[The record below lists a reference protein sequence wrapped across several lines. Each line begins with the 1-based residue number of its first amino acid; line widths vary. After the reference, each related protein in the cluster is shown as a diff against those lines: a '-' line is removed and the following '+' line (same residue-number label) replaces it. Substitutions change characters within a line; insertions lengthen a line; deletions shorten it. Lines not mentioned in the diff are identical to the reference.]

1 LDPRS
6 SADAFRRLLELTSTL
21 RSPDGC
27 AWDRAQTVSTIR
39 PHLVEEFHELLEA
52 LDADDNAA
60 LRDEMGDILFLV
72 VFLGAMA
79 EDEGRFTLEQTI
91 EGIDAKLRRRHPHVF
106 GDEKADTPDEVRS
119 RWESGKLEDETHAA
133 RESVLDGLPR
143 DLPALLAARRLQ
155 EKAGAVGFD
164 WEKMED
170 VLAKLREETD
180 ELALEVAAGDRE
192 RCEQEI
198 GDLLFSVVN
207 VARSLSIDPEAA
219 LRKTSLRFRR
229 RFALIEERFR
239 GSDLRKVGLAEMDR
253 VWEEAKRR
261 ERDEDQRGR

>member
-1 LDPRS
+1 LDPKS
-6 SADAFRRLLELTSTL
+6 SADAFMRLLELTGVL
-21 RSPDGC
+21 RSPEGC

-52 LDADDNAA
+52 LDAEDDDA
-60 LRDEMGDILFLV
+60 LRDEMGDLLFLV

-79 EDEGRFTLEQTI
+79 EDEGRFTLGQVI

-119 RWESGKLEDETHAA
+119 RWESGKLEEKTHAA

-143 DLPALLAARRLQ
+143 DLPALLAARRMQ

-164 WEKMED
+164 WERLED

-180 ELALEVAAGDRE
+180 ELAAEVAADDRE

-198 GDLLFSVVN
+198 GDLLFSAVN
-207 VARSLSIDPEAA
+207 VARFLSIDPEAA

-239 GSDLRKVGLAEMDR
+239 GADLRKVGLAEMDR

-261 ERDEDQRGR
+261 EREGGPGR

>member
-1 LDPRS
+1 
-6 SADAFRRLLELTSTL
+6 
-21 RSPDGC
+21 
-27 AWDRAQTVSTIR
+27 
-39 PHLVEEFHELLEA
+39 
-52 LDADDNAA
+52 
-60 LRDEMGDILFLV
+60 
-72 VFLGAMA
+72 
-79 EDEGRFTLEQTI
+79 
-91 EGIDAKLRRRHPHVF
+91 
-106 GDEKADTPDEVRS
+106 
-119 RWESGKLEDETHAA
+119 
-133 RESVLDGLPR
+133 VLDGLPR

-164 WEKMED
+164 WERTED

-180 ELALEVAAGDRE
+180 ELALEVAAGNRE

-219 LRKTSLRFRR
+219 LRKTNLRFRR

-253 VWEEAKRR
+253 VWEEAKRQ
-261 ERDEDQRGR
+261 ERDGGRRGR